1 MQGCLETKVSAVLSV
16 SRGQQQ
22 PGSLCAQIAHVCN
35 FSLCHHYYNTLAVF
49 HVVSWK
55 YTELCSFKK
64 LN

>member
-49 HVVSWK
+49 HAVSWK
-55 YTELCSFKK
+55 YTELMVYVLF
-64 LN
+64 